1 VVFNFDFEF
10 IEDYI
15 LGLINELIEVL
26 GLIVIGNDLIGY
38 FLDDF
43 IRNNNSESNWF
54 NWCIGCKKYWEIVK
68 KPLAGNLD
76 SMILRLKMMKFQFG
90 HSILKITV

>member
-1 VVFNFDFEF
+1 
-10 IEDYI
+10 
-15 LGLINELIEVL
+15 
-26 GLIVIGNDLIGY
+26 
-38 FLDDF
+38 
-43 IRNNNSESNWF
+43 
-54 NWCIGCKKYWEIVK
+54 VK

>member
-1 VVFNFDFEF
+1 MVFNFDFEF

-54 NWCIGCKKYWEIVK
+54 N
-68 KPLAGNLD
+68 
-76 SMILRLKMMKFQFG
+76 
-90 HSILKITV
+90 

>member
-1 VVFNFDFEF
+1 MSWLK
-10 IEDYI
+10 YY
-15 LGLINELIEVL
+15 
-26 GLIVIGNDLIGY
+26 GLIVIGNDLIGC

-76 SMILRLKMMKFQFG
+76 SMILRLKMMKFKSG
-90 HSILKITV
+90 HLILKITV